1 MKFIH
6 THRHGAALALIDLVT
21 FGLFFLFYLPPV
33 EQEIRSITQKDFVP
47 YWKVFLLGLLTLI
60 IPNIVWISFRAEELK
75 QKALELGIEGKL
87 TSFQHMFIW
96 NLFFMWTIIGP
107 MIATQRFFDTLNQ
120 IEEKLNQ
127 QEAIHG

>member
-6 THRHGAALALIDLVT
+6 THRHGAVLALIDLVT

-33 EQEIRSITQKDFVP
+33 EREIRSITQKDFVP

-87 TSFQHMFIW
+87 TSFRHMFIW

>member
-6 THRHGAALALIDLVT
+6 THRHGAVLALIDLVT

-47 YWKVFLLGLLTLI
+47 YWKVFLLGLVALI
-60 IPNIVWISFRAEELK
+60 IPNIVWISFRAEELR

-87 TSFQHMFIW
+87 TSFHHMFIW

-107 MIATQRFFDTLNQ
+107 MIATQRFFGTLNQ